1 MSFNEISFSGDH
13 EMFCK
18 VKKFVGVL
26 NFLVLILQGQR
37 EWNILLFISFD
48 YILIKKY
55 YFVLNNFY

>member
-1 MSFNEISFSGDH
+1 MSFNEIALSGDH

-18 VKKFVGVL
+18 VKKFLGVF
-26 NFLVLILQGQR
+26 NFLVFILQGKK

-55 YFVLNNFY
+55 YFILNNFY